1 MLDVIS
7 KLYPNDFSDWAAS
20 LQKLIPSYGKKLNSS
35 SAAAKKSLAE
45 TAKVLKLKS

>member
-1 MLDVIS
+1 MIDVIS
-7 KLYPNDFSDWAAS
+7 KLYPNEVSHWSGA

-45 TAKVLKLKS
+45 TARVLKLKS

>member
-7 KLYPNDFSDWAAS
+7 KLYPNEFPDWAS
-20 LQKLIPSYGKKLNSS
+20 DFQKLIPSYGKKLNSS

-45 TAKVLKLKS
+45 TARVLKLKS